1 MLKGM
6 TDSAPMATLH
16 AYLGYADA
24 AAAID
29 WLSRGL
35 GFELVRRWPEAGET
49 ISHAE
54 MRCGTA
60 AITLFT
66 DEAGYE
72 RAPLKGDTCGVG
84 LYLAVAGSEDVDEAY
99 ASATAAGGVSV
110 WVPEQSEWN
119 YRARVVDPQGV
130 EWTIGT
136 YRPGE
141 PGDWD

>member
-1 MLKGM
+1 MLPVM
-6 TDSAPMATLH
+6 TDGAPMTTLH

-35 GFELVRRWPEAGET
+35 GFELVRRWPEEGDSL
-49 ISHAE
+49 SHAE
-54 MRCGTA
+54 LPR
-60 AITLFT
+60 
-66 DEAGYE
+66 GYE
-72 RAPLKGDTCGVG
+72 RAPLKGDTSGVG
-84 LYLAVAGSEDVDEAY
+84 LYLAVPTSEDVDEAY
-99 ASATAAGGVSV
+99 ASATAAGGTSV

-130 EWTIGT
+130 EWTVGT

-141 PGDWD
+141 PADWG